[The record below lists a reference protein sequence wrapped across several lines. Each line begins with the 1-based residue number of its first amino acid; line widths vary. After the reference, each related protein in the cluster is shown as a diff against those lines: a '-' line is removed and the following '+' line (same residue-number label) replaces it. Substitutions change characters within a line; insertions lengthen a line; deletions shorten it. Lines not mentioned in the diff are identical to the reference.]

1 MKKIIDQIVL
11 IGRFGF
17 NKNWA
22 VVRNLPNDTTKFD
35 FNKTENGTCEYFSNY
50 VFRVFVGEI
59 GYQTSPQLYVTFA
72 KYEMIPQQ
80 IKVESSYFDFNLKVE
95 FIYFKKDLLSHRMDI
110 PAFLPRLPKDLIDPF
125 IEIDYNS

>member
-1 MKKIIDQIVL
+1 M
-11 IGRFGF
+11 
-17 NKNWA
+17 
-22 VVRNLPNDTTKFD
+22 
-35 FNKTENGTCEYFSNY
+35 
-50 VFRVFVGEI
+50 FVGEI

-110 PAFLPRLPKDLIDPF
+110 PAVLPRLPKDLIDPF
-125 IEIDYNS
+125 IEIDYNSWLRDKN